1 LEARLKEAPEGSYTL
16 RLLKDP
22 ELLRNK
28 LVEEAQELSEAQ
40 DPEDVASEAAD
51 VMYFAMVRCVA
62 AGVSLQDVE
71 RYLDARA
78 LKLARRPGNAKKERI
93 EAAQEILKGKEKEKE
108 QVEGVVSSSS

>member
-1 LEARLKEAPEGSYTL
+1 L
-16 RLLKDP
+16 RLFKDP

-40 DPEDVASEAAD
+40 EPEDVASEAAD

-93 EAAQEILKGKEKEKE
+93 EAAQAILKGKEKGEGGE
-108 QVEGVVSSSS
+108 EVEVVSSSS